1 MTTGATM
8 PADASFV
15 PAVPEAWLPALLT
28 GAAGA
33 ALAWLPGDAASRPLY
48 ALAVASVAAASG
60 AWALRRARRQRAG
73 REAQLSAGH
82 DVAGLCE
89 ELLPIWRMQIDTGRN
104 QTEEAVMA
112 LSGRFAELSSRLR
125 NAVAMSQAGA
135 GEGGGGIVAL
145 LNVSQSE
152 LAQIIVAL
160 KSALATMEAMVQQV
174 ATLSGFTGEL
184 KEMAAD
190 VASIAAQTNLLALN
204 AAIEAARAGEVGRG
218 FAVVAGE
225 VRKLSN
231 LSAETGKRISVKVEA
246 VNHAIGSVLER
257 ASAYA
262 RHEASVVE
270 ASEQTVGRVLGQFGG
285 AAEQLEQSTAILQA
299 ESVGIQGEIE
309 EVLVS
314 LQFQDRVA
322 QIFSH
327 VQDDLDKLHACLV
340 ERREHGA
347 ANLPLA
353 PLDAALWLE
362 QLALTYTT
370 DEQRSL
376 HSGAGTGASAASE
389 ITFF

>member
-1 MTTGATM
+1 MTTGASM
-8 PADASFV
+8 PAGASRAA
-15 PAVPEAWLPALLT
+15 AVPEAWLPALLT
-28 GAAGA
+28 GATGA

-48 ALAVASVAAASG
+48 ALAVALVAAVSG
-60 AWALRRARRQRAG
+60 AWALRRARRERAG
-73 REAQLSAGH
+73 REARLSAGH
-82 DVAGLCE
+82 DIAGLCE

-104 QTEEAVMA
+104 QTEEAVLA
-112 LSGRFAELSSRLR
+112 LSARFAELSNRLR
-125 NAVAMSQAGA
+125 TAVDMSHASAQ
-135 GEGGGGIVAL
+135 GGGIVAL
-145 LNVSQSE
+145 LNDGQGE
-152 LAQIIVAL
+152 LGQIIVAL
-160 KSALATMEAMVQQV
+160 KSALSTMESMVQQV

-322 QIFSH
+322 QIFGH

-340 ERREHGA
+340 ERREHAA

-376 HSGAGTGASAASE
+376 HSGAGTGAGAASE

>member
-1 MTTGATM
+1 
-8 PADASFV
+8 
-15 PAVPEAWLPALLT
+15 
-28 GAAGA
+28 
-33 ALAWLPGDAASRPLY
+33 
-48 ALAVASVAAASG
+48 ALAVALVAAASG
-60 AWALRRARRQRAG
+60 AWALRRARRERAG
-73 REAQLSAGH
+73 RDAQLGAGH
-82 DVAGLCE
+82 DIAGLCE
-89 ELLPIWRMQIDTGRN
+89 ELLPVWRMQIDTGRN

-112 LSGRFAELSSRLR
+112 LSARFAELSNRLR
-125 NAVAMSQAGA
+125 TAVDMSHASA
-135 GEGGGGIVAL
+135 RGGGVVAL
-145 LNVSQSE
+145 LNDGQGE
-152 LAQIIVAL
+152 LGQIIVAL
-160 KSALATMEAMVQQV
+160 KSALSTMESMVQQV

-246 VNHAIGSVLER
+246 VNHAIGTVLER
-257 ASAYA
+257 ASSYA

-340 ERREHGA
+340 ERREHA
-347 ANLPLA
+347 AADLPLA